1 MLTLNYK
8 GEYLLKF
15 LLDISIVELC
25 IYGFLEIFSLSMLI
39 ISTIKEIPNTKAS
52 SIIRSIY
59 LVPGMI
65 AAAWLARTGQNVT
78 FNTILTNSTTTVSN
92 SSTIWTEVTNQS
104 NFIVLQSEVW
114 GYFHLLIMLVLFA
127 FIINQIVNFM
137 TKPE

>member
-1 MLTLNYK
+1 MLKLVV
-8 GEYLLKF
+8 
-15 LLDISIVELC
+15 DISIIELC

-59 LVPGMI
+59 LIPGMI
-65 AAAWLARTGQNVT
+65 AAAWLARTGENVT

-92 SSTIWTEVTNQS
+92 STTVWTEITNQS

-114 GYFHLLIMLVLFA
+114 GYFHLMIMLVLFA

>member
-1 MLTLNYK
+1 MLK
-8 GEYLLKF
+8 SLLA
-15 LLDISIVELC
+15 DISIIELC

-59 LVPGMI
+59 LIPGMI
-65 AAAWLARTGQNVT
+65 AAAWLARTGENVT

-92 SSTIWTEVTNQS
+92 SSTVWTEITSQS

-114 GYFHLLIMLVLFA
+114 GYFHLMIMLVLFA

>member
-1 MLTLNYK
+1 MT
-8 GEYLLKF
+8 
-15 LLDISIVELC
+15 DVSIIELI
-25 IYGFLEIFSLSMLI
+25 IYGFLELFSLSMLI

-59 LVPGMI
+59 LIPGMI
-65 AAAWLARTGQNVT
+65 AAAWLARTGENVT

-92 SSTIWTEVTNQS
+92 STTVWTEITNQS

>member
-1 MLTLNYK
+1 
-8 GEYLLKF
+8 LLKS
-15 LLDISIVELC
+15 LLDISVVELA

-39 ISTIKEIPNTKAS
+39 ISTIKEIPNTRAS

-59 LVPGMI
+59 LIPGMI

-92 SSTIWTEVTNQS
+92 STTIWNEVTTQT
-104 NFIVLQSEVW
+104 NFVMLQSEVW

>member
-1 MLTLNYK
+1 MLKL
-8 GEYLLKF
+8 F
-15 LLDISIVELC
+15 VDISIIELC

-59 LVPGMI
+59 LIPGMI
-65 AAAWLARTGQNVT
+65 AAAWLARTGENVT

-92 SSTIWTEVTNQS
+92 STTVWTEITNQS

>member
-1 MLTLNYK
+1 MT
-8 GEYLLKF
+8 
-15 LLDISIVELC
+15 DISIIELC

-39 ISTIKEIPNTKAS
+39 ISTIKEIPNTRAS

-59 LVPGMI
+59 LIPGMI
-65 AAAWLARTGQNVT
+65 AAAFLGGTGQNIT

-92 SSTIWTEVTNQS
+92 STTVWTEVTNQT